1 MIVLHH
7 TALSTHCR
15 PVVAFLAESGLG
27 WTSKPVD
34 MNTGEHKSPAF
45 LALNPAGALP
55 VIEHEGL
62 VLSESSAILKYL
74 ADVAGS
80 PLYPTD
86 AKARARVNERMDWFN
101 TGFEAH
107 VAHELVYPQVL
118 PHHARATPEL
128 TRATAEWGKKKCE
141 DDLAL
146 LDRHLLAGREWIAG
160 DAITIAD
167 LLGASIASLPRVI
180 GARFDAYPNVAAW
193 LGRVESRASWQEAN
207 VAFVALEKALAGAT
221 FVTIGR

>member
-1 MIVLHH
+1 MITLHH

-15 PVVAFLAESGLG
+15 PVVAFLAESGLS
-27 WTSKPVD
+27 WTSRPVD
-34 MNTGEHKSPAF
+34 MNAGEHKSPAF

-55 VIEHEGL
+55 VIEHDGL

-80 PLYPTD
+80 PLYPTE

-107 VAHELVYPQVL
+107 VAFELVYPQVL
-118 PHHARATPEL
+118 PNHARATPEL
-128 TRATAEWGKKKCE
+128 TRATAEWGRAKCE
-141 DDLAL
+141 EGYAL
-146 LDRHLLAGREWIAG
+146 LDRHLLGDRAWIAG
-160 DAITIAD
+160 DSMTIAD

-180 GARFDAYPNVAAW
+180 GARFDAYPNVASW
-193 LGRVESRASWQEAN
+193 LERIESRPSWQEAN
-207 VAFVALEKALAGAT
+207 VAFVGLAKMLAGT
-221 FVTIGR
+221 PFVTIGA